1 MNLTIQLKTKNFT
14 IIGGGIAGLTTA
26 IALRKIGVEAT
37 VFEAAPA
44 LHPLGAGLALAGNAM
59 QAYQHLALADAVKNA
74 GYVLPSFAILDQKGK
89 VITEADTAAVNQKY
103 NTYSVAIHR
112 AALHEV
118 LLSQIKSDQLF
129 LSKRATGFKRKNDAL
144 VVQFQD
150 GTTHP
155 TDYLIVADGIHSH
168 IRQQLLPGAQ
178 TRYAGYTCWR
188 AVIDNTDLSMEG
200 STESWGSGR
209 RFGMVPLADNKIYW
223 FACTNAL
230 PQDTRMKNFTA
241 NDLYRHFQDF
251 HDPVPSILQQT
262 KDEELIWNDIIDL
275 KPIDSY
281 AFENIVLIGD
291 AAHATTP
298 NMGQGACQAIEDAMV
313 LVSELQKNGDIP
325 AAFKSFEKRRMKRT
339 RFIVNNSWSLG
350 KIAQWENKLL
360 CMLRNFAFRAL
371 PASVNNRQMKQLY
384 EVDF

>member
-1 MNLTIQLKTKNFT
+1 MSKNFT
-14 IIGGGIAGLTTA
+14 IIGGGIAGLTTT
-26 IALRKIGVEAT
+26 IALSKIGIEAT

-44 LHPLGAGLALAGNAM
+44 LHSLGAGLALAGNAM

-89 VITEADTAAVNQKY
+89 VITEADTAAVNRKY
-103 NTYSVAIHR
+103 NTCSVAIHR

-118 LLSQIKSDQLF
+118 LLSQIKPEQLI
-129 LSKRATGFKRKNDAL
+129 LDKRATGFERKDNAL

-150 GTTHP
+150 DTTHP
-155 TDYLIVADGIHSH
+155 TDYLIVADGIHSQ
-168 IRQQLLPGAQ
+168 IRQQLLPGAH

-188 AVIDNTDLSMEG
+188 AAIDNTDLSIEG
-200 STESWGSGR
+200 STESWGAGR
-209 RFGMVPLADNKIYW
+209 RFGIVPLADNKIYW
-223 FACTNAL
+223 FACTNAP

-251 HDPVPSILQQT
+251 HDPIPSILLQT

-275 KPIDSY
+275 KPIDAY
-281 AFENIVLIGD
+281 TFERIVLIGD

-298 NMGQGACQAIEDAMV
+298 NMGQGACQAIEDAV
-313 LVSELQKNGDIP
+313 ILVSEIKQRADIP
-325 AAFKSFEKRRMKRT
+325 EAFKSFEKRRMKRT

-350 KIAQWENKLL
+350 KVAQWENKFL
-360 CMLRNFAFRAL
+360 CTLRNFAFRAL
-371 PASVNNRQMKQLY
+371 PASINERQMKKLY
-384 EVDF
+384 AVDF